1 MSRVEETP
9 GARRRPL
16 DAPHERV
23 ADDLAALPPEPPQP
37 SPKTAAGLG
46 WLVGFAAVAGLGLVA
61 LDLWAFV
68 EARFAASPVQG
79 SAALVLV
86 LALAAA
92 LALIAWREWRG
103 IRRLAAVE
111 GVRGDPDRAAE
122 AMERDPRLARPIAV
136 WRGLVR
142 GVNDPDRRAALFE
155 THVLAPLDAEAD
167 RAIRRAS
174 VRMAGAVLILPSALL
189 DTLWFAVQGLG
200 LIRRIAAIYG
210 LAPGAAA
217 TWRLARRVL
226 GEAGA
231 IGAADAVA
239 AAAARAVG
247 AIPGLADAGIAG
259 VAAQRIA
266 RIGVLAKEAC
276 RPLAARNPTEEP

>member
-1 MSRVEETP
+1 VSEETP

-16 DAPHERV
+16 ATEAARL
-23 ADDLAALPPEPPQP
+23 ADELEALPEPPVP
-37 SPKTAAGLG
+37 EPPRRRGLG
-46 WLVGFAAVAGLGLVA
+46 ALIAVAALAGFGLIA

-68 EARFAASPVQG
+68 EARFAASTAQG
-79 SAALVLV
+79 WIAATLV
-86 LALAAA
+86 AA
-92 LALIAWREWRG
+92 LALALGLLLWREWRG
-103 IRRLAAVE
+103 LRRLARVE
-111 GVRGDPDRAAE
+111 SVANDPDRAA
-122 AMERDPRLARPIAV
+122 ALMERDPRLARAV
-136 WRGLVR
+136 ALWRGVAR
-142 GVNDPDRRAALFE
+142 GVNDPDRRAALFAH
-155 THVLAPLDAEAD
+155 HVLAPLDAQAD
-167 RAIRRAS
+167 AAIRRAS
-174 VRMAGAVLILPSALL
+174 LRMAGGVLVLPSALF

-239 AAAARAVG
+239 GAAARAVG
-247 AIPGLADAGIAG
+247 AIPGLADAGVAG

-266 RIGVLAKEAC
+266 RIGALAKRAC
-276 RPLAARNPTEEP
+276 RPLAEG